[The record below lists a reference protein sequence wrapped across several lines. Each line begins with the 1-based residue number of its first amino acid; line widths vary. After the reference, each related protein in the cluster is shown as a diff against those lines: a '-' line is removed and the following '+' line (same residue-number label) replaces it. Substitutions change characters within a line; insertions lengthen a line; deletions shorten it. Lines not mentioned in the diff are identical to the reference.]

1 MIYQLRGRVALR
13 KRASASLLV
22 TGLFEVFARWIIIAL
37 VKGRALSFKISVF
50 FWDQRTL
57 LGSFNVFF

>member
-13 KRASASLLV
+13 ERASASLLV
-22 TGLFEVFARWIIIAL
+22 AGLFEVFAWWIIIAL

-50 FWDQRTL
+50 F
-57 LGSFNVFF
+57 

>member
-13 KRASASLLV
+13 ERASASLLV
-22 TGLFEVFARWIIIAL
+22 AGLFEVFAWWIIIAL

-50 FWDQRTL
+50 SWDQRTL